1 MPTYEKVKL
10 SADTGVGFSLYAPG
24 SVNVHTTGTSATV
37 MDEVWLWIANNDST
51 VTAECEVGSLA
62 AGCIFYVKIPP
73 KTGLNLVLPGVVW
86 RGSGSGGRTITVTE
100 MGSGAND
107 VYITGYVNRITP

>member
-10 SADTGVGFSLYAPG
+10 SADTGMGFSLYAPG

-51 VTAECEVGSLA
+51 ATAECEVGNPG
-62 AGCIFYVKIPP
+62 AGYIFYVKIPP

-86 RGSGSGGRTITVTE
+86 RGSGSAGRTITVTE
-100 MGSGAND
+100 TVGSAND
-107 VYITGYVNRITP
+107 VYISGYVNRITP